1 MPASHEWFKNI
12 LVAVD
17 FSASTPT
24 TLNQA
29 LRLAKTDQCR
39 VALAHC
45 VPDIAR
51 LIASTPRFIAGMPQL
66 ATLYGDIDQTQQ
78 DFKQDA
84 AAQLSELTATLPTKD
99 HEISSSVLVGDP
111 DVAISQAVAEHGY
124 DLVVCGTRGAG
135 TWEKFLVG
143 STAKR
148 LVRDCPTSVLVVND
162 EHRRPPQVVMAAV
175 DFSAVS
181 LKALSTASSVA
192 THWSAELHVLHVV
205 ESLEISAEA
214 VKRNS
219 QAERLRNEIN
229 DEAAERIL
237 ASVKRCGGELGK
249 VRVHVSWGTP
259 WRELARTAERINAE
273 LIAIGTVGRSGINGL
288 LIGNT
293 AEKVLSAC
301 RRSILTVKP
310 DDFRRSLVEA

>member
-1 MPASHEWFKNI
+1 MPAAHDRFKNI

-17 FSASTPT
+17 FSPSTPA

-29 LRLAKTDQCR
+29 LRLAKAGQSR
-39 VALAHC
+39 VTLAHC

-51 LIASTPRFIAGMPQL
+51 IIASTPRFIAGMPQL
-66 ATLYGDIDQTQQ
+66 AMLYGDIDQTQQ
-78 DFKQDA
+78 NFKQDA
-84 AAQLSELTATLPTKD
+84 AAQLSELTAALPTAD
-99 HEISSSVLVGDP
+99 HEISSAVLVGDP
-111 DVAISQAVAEHGY
+111 NVAISQAVEKQSY
-124 DLVVCGTRGAG
+124 DLVVCGTRGTG

-162 EHRRPPQVVMAAV
+162 EHRHRPKVVMAAV
-175 DFSAVS
+175 DFSSVS
-181 LKALSTASSVA
+181 LKALSTLSSIA
-192 THWSAELHVLHVV
+192 TYWSSELHVLHVV
-205 ESLEISAEA
+205 ESLEISADA
-214 VKRNS
+214 VKRNP
-219 QAERLRNEIN
+219 QAQRLRNEIN
-229 DEAAERIL
+229 DETAERIL
-237 ASVKRCGGELGK
+237 ALVKRADVELGK

-259 WRELARTAERINAE
+259 WREVTRTAERINAE
-273 LIAIGTVGRSGINGL
+273 LIAIGTVGRSGIKGL

-310 DDFRRSLVEA
+310 DDF